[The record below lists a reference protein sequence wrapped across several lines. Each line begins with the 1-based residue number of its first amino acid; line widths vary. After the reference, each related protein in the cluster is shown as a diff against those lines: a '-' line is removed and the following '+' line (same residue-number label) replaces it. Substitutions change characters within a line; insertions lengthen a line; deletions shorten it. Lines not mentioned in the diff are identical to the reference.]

1 MNYHLIVIM
10 CCCCLLSATAT
21 ADDKVSEGLDL
32 VLQDISMEAKF
43 GDVVAAHPEAAYGD
57 AVIHD
62 IPVSAEQP
70 GSLLITHDE
79 DPFLGLRAFA
89 NVGFKDGVVYELVA
103 VWTSETGEMADVCER
118 FFTAA
123 VQRHGHAYLRETM
136 LVHPRTPEER
146 PVAVFA
152 WHEKDVVVLAFYT
165 PASPLDPHPKSVL
178 TYAQFTPGDPF
189 LTDILETNPPTDEQR
204 KEAWESMTSILS
216 ALEAVE
222 QVK

>member
-1 MNYHLIVIM
+1 MNHCLIKVM
-10 CCCCLLSATAT
+10 CCCCLLTTTIAAEE
-21 ADDKVSEGLDL
+21 KVSGMNL
-32 VLQDISMEAKF
+32 VLQGVSMGAKF

-57 AVIHD
+57 AAIHD
-62 IPVSAEQP
+62 LPVSPEQP
-70 GSLLITHDE
+70 GSLLITHDK
-79 DPFLGLRAFA
+79 DPFLGLNAFA
-89 NVGFKDGVVYELVA
+89 NIGFRDGVVYELVA
-103 VWTSETGEMADVCER
+103 IWTSETGEMADVCKR
-118 FFTAA
+118 FFAAA

-146 PVAVFA
+146 PVAVFT

-189 LTDILETNPPTDEQR
+189 LTDILETNPPTDDQR
-204 KEAWESMTSILS
+204 KEAWESMKPILS

-222 QVK
+222 QDK